1 MKEYNNGLNNWA
13 NIFKRTTDAPL
24 DLSATFDNLAALKDY
39 VDGKDESLP
48 YLAQIVGV
56 DDDSAL
62 SDGTGDAAV
71 YIITKVGSVANN
83 TEGEYKRLALTDDI
97 GTAGS
102 LFNWQDDNITAV
114 SDLTGNTTMQSGY
127 AYRYNGSS
135 SGTIPAANM
144 ASGVATTVAKNDI
157 VICVIGMGDESE
169 PSANK
174 FLVISTGIS
183 QETLDALTANFVNA
197 VKITV
202 DNAGTYDSE
211 KDWYQGCISSTDVAN
226 LITLHGD
233 ITTTTRANIKPSS
246 LAITFAANANDKLF
260 KVDSDTPSFIAT
272 AGFNITALVHGTTL
286 TSAESAVYNKA
297 LELSFYKEGYEWII
311 KIMFNSSDATKS
323 CVKSSY
329 IKYGD

>member
-1 MKEYNNGLNNWA
+1 
-13 NIFKRTTDAPL
+13 
-24 DLSATFDNLAALKDY
+24 
-39 VDGKDESLP
+39 
-48 YLAQIVGV
+48 
-56 DDDSAL
+56 
-62 SDGTGDAAV
+62 
-71 YIITKVGSVANN
+71 
-83 TEGEYKRLALTDDI
+83 
-97 GTAGS
+97 
-102 LFNWQDDNITAV
+102 
-114 SDLTGNTTMQSGY
+114 
-127 AYRYNGSS
+127 
-135 SGTIPAANM
+135 
-144 ASGVATTVAKNDI
+144 
-157 VICVIGMGDESE
+157 MGDESE

-183 QETLDALTANFVNA
+183 QETLDTLTADFVNA

-202 DNAGTYDSE
+202 NNEGTYDSG